1 MTHHPT
7 RAYTRTIFATLL
19 AAGAIVSGAQTVA
32 AEPCSRDSFA
42 KVVNESGAALRR
54 LSAETQPKMQAGF
67 RRLKDKNGWREEDYN
82 DKATAL
88 VTDERSEALDQK
100 ATGLL
105 ARLDR
110 LAEEAP
116 NAPESCSK
124 LAELQATALE
134 LQATVRAKTDHVMA
148 RLESA
153 AGTNT
158 TLAPPAKAQP
168 KPLPGTPP
176 AAKKSPSDTAV
187 ASRAPE
193 RQTDNEKQ
201 ADKAEVGQA
210 KGWTSSTSQQN
221 PQSAENAI
229 PARPLPGQE
238 YTPLPPLTVPAD
250 EGYTI
255 DEIRAATRG
264 FFGNVSTAL
273 ASVIEYAFAK
283 SGRPSAYVLGNE
295 GGGAL
300 IAGVRYGK
308 GTLYLRNGGTREVY
322 WHGPSIGYDLG
333 AAGSKTMFLIYRM
346 TDPESLFSGF
356 TGVDGSAYVVGGV
369 GLTFLTDGKILM
381 APIRSGLGLRIG
393 ASIGYVRFTPRPT
406 WNPF

>member
-1 MTHHPT
+1 MTAQPT
-7 RAYTRTIFATLL
+7 RLALVACL
-19 AAGAIVSGAQTVA
+19 AAVALLWGTQTA
-32 AEPCSRDSFA
+32 SAEPCSRDSFA
-42 KVVNESGAALRR
+42 KIVNESGAALRR

-67 RRLKDKNGWREEDYN
+67 RRLKDKNGWREDDYI

-100 ATGLL
+100 ATDLL

-110 LAEEAP
+110 LAEDAP
-116 NAPESCSK
+116 NSPDSCSK

-134 LQATVRAKTDHVMA
+134 LQATVRAKTDYVMA
-148 RLESA
+148 RLDSA
-153 AGTNT
+153 AGAT
-158 TLAPPAKAQP
+158 TTEAPPAKAQP

-176 AAKKSPSDTAV
+176 VAKKAPGETAV
-187 ASRAPE
+187 ASRPP
-193 RQTDNEKQ
+193 EKQ
-201 ADKAEVGQA
+201 ADKEKLAERKADAGQT

-221 PQSAENAI
+221 QQSAENAV
-229 PARPLPGQE
+229 PVRPLPGKE
-238 YTPLPPLTVPAD
+238 YTPLPPVTVPAD
-250 EGYTI
+250 DGYTI

-264 FFGNVSTAL
+264 FFGSVSTGL
-273 ASVIEYAFAK
+273 ASVIEYSFAQ

-322 WHGPSIGYDLG
+322 WHGPSIGYDVG

-369 GLTFLTDGKILM
+369 GLTFLTDGKIVM

>member
-1 MTHHPT
+1 MTRHPT
-7 RAYTRTIFATLL
+7 PAYLQTAFALLL
-19 AAGAIVSGAQTVA
+19 AAGAIALGAQMVA

-82 DKATAL
+82 EKATAL

-100 ATGLL
+100 ATELL

-116 NAPESCSK
+116 NAPDSCSK

-153 AGTNT
+153 GGGNT
-158 TLAPPAKAQP
+158 TLPPPTKALP

-176 AAKKSPSDTAV
+176 AAKKAPSDTAV
-187 ASRAPE
+187 ASRVPE

-201 ADKAEVGQA
+201 GEKAETGQA
-210 KGWTSSTSQQN
+210 RGWTSSTSQ
-221 PQSAENAI
+221 PTSPSAENAI
-229 PARPLPGQE
+229 PERPLPGRE
-238 YTPLPPLTVPAD
+238 YTPPPLTGPAD

-283 SGRPSAYVLGNE
+283 SGRPTAYVLGNE

>member
-1 MTHHPT
+1 MTAQP
-7 RAYTRTIFATLL
+7 AQLALVACL
-19 AAGAIVSGAQTVA
+19 AAGALLWGAQTA
-32 AEPCSRDSFA
+32 SAEPCSRDSFA
-42 KVVNESGAALRR
+42 KIVNESGAALRR
-54 LSAETQPKMQAGF
+54 LSAESQPKMQAGF
-67 RRLKDKNGWREEDYN
+67 RRLKDKNGWRQDDYI

-88 VTDERSEALDQK
+88 VTDERSEALDRK
-100 ATGLL
+100 AADLL

-110 LAEEAP
+110 LAEDAP
-116 NAPESCSK
+116 NSPDSCAK

-134 LQATVRAKTDHVMA
+134 LQATVRAKTDYVMA
-148 RLESA
+148 RLDGA
-153 AGTNT
+153 AAT
-158 TLAPPAKAQP
+158 TKAPPVKAQP
-168 KPLPGTPP
+168 KQLPGTPP
-176 AAKKSPSDTAV
+176 VAMKAPGDTAV
-187 ASRAPE
+187 ASRSPE
-193 RQTDNEKQ
+193 KEKPTEK
-201 ADKAEVGQA
+201 KAEAAQTKNWA
-210 KGWTSSTSQQN
+210 ASTSQQN
-221 PQSAENAI
+221 PQSAERAV
-229 PARPLPGQE
+229 PVQPMPGKE
-238 YTPLPPLTVPAD
+238 YTPLPQGTEPPE

-255 DEIRAATRG
+255 DEIRAATSG
-264 FFGNVSTAL
+264 FFGNVSTGL
-273 ASVIEYAFAK
+273 ASVIEYSFAK

-346 TDPESLFSGF
+346 TDPESLFGGF

-369 GLTFLTDGKILM
+369 GLTFLTDGKIMM

-393 ASIGYVRFTPRPT
+393 ASIGYVRFTSRPT

>member
-1 MTHHPT
+1 M
-7 RAYTRTIFATLL
+7 
-19 AAGAIVSGAQTVA
+19 AGAQLWGSLMVA

-54 LSAETQPKMQAGF
+54 LSADTQPKMQAGF
-67 RRLKDKNGWREEDYN
+67 RRLKDKNGWREDDYI
-82 DKATAL
+82 DKATAV

-100 ATGLL
+100 AADLL

-116 NAPESCSK
+116 NSPDSCSK
-124 LAELQATALE
+124 LNELQATALE
-134 LQATVRAKTDHVMA
+134 LQATVRAKTDYALA
-148 RLESA
+148 RLDNATAE
-153 AGTNT
+153 
-158 TLAPPAKAQP
+158 APAAKAQP
-168 KPLPGTPP
+168 KPLPGAPP
-176 AAKKSPSDTAV
+176 VAKKVPRDAV
-187 ASRAPE
+187 ASRPVEKAPE
-193 RQTDNEKQ
+193 AAPSSQ
-201 ADKAEVGQA
+201 
-210 KGWTSSTSQQN
+210 GWSSSTSQHS
-221 PQSAENAI
+221 QSAENAV
-229 PARPLPGQE
+229 PVQPLPGKE
-238 YTPLPPLTVPAD
+238 YTPLPPVTVPAD
-250 EGYTI
+250 DGYTI

-264 FFGNVSTAL
+264 FFGNVSTGL
-273 ASVIEYAFAK
+273 ASVIEYAFAQ

-308 GTLYLRNGGTREVY
+308 GILYLRNGGTREVY

-346 TDPESLFSGF
+346 TDPESLFSSF
-356 TGVDGSAYVVGGV
+356 SGVDGSAYVVGGV
-369 GLTFLTDGKILM
+369 GLTFLTDGKIVM

-393 ASIGYVRFTPRPT
+393 ANIGYVRFTPRPT